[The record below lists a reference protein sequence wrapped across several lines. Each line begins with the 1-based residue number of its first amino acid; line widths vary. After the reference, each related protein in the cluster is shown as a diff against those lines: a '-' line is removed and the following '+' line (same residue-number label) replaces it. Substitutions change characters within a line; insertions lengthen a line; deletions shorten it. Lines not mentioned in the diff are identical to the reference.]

1 LFKESLDPADE
12 DKMGRTATSLKAIWR
27 SLPQGGVLPRE
38 TWLRRHDRIV
48 LLVWLHA
55 VAIFFFATA
64 RGGVVHG
71 LQEAAIVAAAAAV
84 GGSKRFSRQTRAA
97 AVTLGLVAS
106 SAILVHLS
114 QGLIEMH
121 FHFFVVV
128 GVISLYQDWIP
139 FLLAIGFVVVHH
151 GVFGVI
157 DPEAVFNHPAALKA
171 PWKWAAVHGAFVLAE
186 SVVLLI
192 AWRVNEKG
200 FRDALTGL
208 VNRSLFE
215 ERIRQTLA
223 SSKQRSEILSVLFLD
238 LDEFKGVND
247 DLGHAAGDELLI
259 AVGERLRGCVRG
271 RDTVARLGGDEF
283 GVLLEGSDAAM
294 AAQVCERIFEML
306 TPPFMLHG
314 KELLVTVSIGVAT
327 NAGDPTTEAI
337 LRNADVAMYRAKG
350 HGRARYEHFDP
361 GMHARTV
368 SRLETRAELQRAL
381 EKEEFVLHY
390 QPIVD
395 LRSHRFIAVEALV
408 RWNHPT
414 RGLIFP
420 TEFISIAEETGQIV
434 AIGGWVIEEACRQMR
449 LWLRHEPAAAG
460 LRLNVNLSP
469 RQLRDPTTADRVA
482 AALTR
487 NDVRPDC
494 LVLEITE
501 SALADEFE
509 EETTERVNELKSL
522 GVKIAI
528 DDFGTGY
535 SSLARLGRL
544 RVDSIK
550 IDKSFVDGLLHG
562 PEDSALARAVLRLG
576 NTLGIETTA
585 EGIET
590 TMQLS
595 TLQDLGCALGQGFYL
610 SRPVEP
616 SHIAA
621 LLSER
626 ETEMAA
632 SA

>member
-1 LFKESLDPADE
+1 MP
-12 DKMGRTATSLKAIWR
+12 LKALWR
-27 SLPQGGVLPRE
+27 GLPTGGSLPKE

-55 VAIFFFATA
+55 LAIVVYAVA
-64 RGGVVHG
+64 RGKTPLHG
-71 LQEAAIVAAAAAV
+71 LQEAAFVAAAAAA
-84 GGSKRFSRQTRAA
+84 GGWRRFSREFRAGA
-97 AVTLGLVAS
+97 ATLGLVVS

-114 QGLIEMH
+114 GGLIEMH

-128 GVISLYQDWIP
+128 GIISLYQDWMP
-139 FLLAIGFVVVHH
+139 FLLALGFVVVHH
-151 GVFGVI
+151 GVFGVL
-157 DPEAVFNHPAALKA
+157 DPTAVFNHPAALNQ
-171 PWKWAAVHGAFVLAE
+171 PWKWAGIHGAFVLAE

-192 AWRVNEKG
+192 AWRVNERG

-208 VNRSLFE
+208 VNRALFE
-215 ERIRQTLA
+215 DRIRQTLA
-223 SSKQRSEILSVLFLD
+223 EAQERGDALAVLFLD

-247 DLGHAAGDELLI
+247 DLGHAAGDELLV
-259 AVGERLRGCVRG
+259 AVGDRLRSCVRH

-283 GVLLEGSDAAM
+283 GILLEDSDAENAVD
-294 AAQVCERIFEML
+294 VCERIFGAL
-306 TPPFMLHG
+306 RKPFMLHG

-327 NAGDPTTEAI
+327 NTDHPTTESI

-350 HGRARYEHFDP
+350 NGRARYEHFDP
-361 GMHARTV
+361 EMHARTT
-368 SRLETRAELQRAL
+368 SRLQMRAELQRAL
-381 EKEEFVLHY
+381 ALDEFVLHY

-395 LRSHRFIAVEALV
+395 LESRRIVAVEALL
-408 RWNHPT
+408 RWRHPS
-414 RGLIFP
+414 RGLVFP

-434 AIGGWVIEEACRQMR
+434 EVGAWVIDEACRQ
-449 LWLRHEPAAAG
+449 LRHWKADQPMANG

-469 RQLRDPTTADRVA
+469 RQLRDPTTAQRVA
-482 AALTR
+482 AALLR
-487 NDVRPDC
+487 NDVDPES

-501 SALADEFE
+501 SALADEY
-509 EETTERVNELKSL
+509 ETETAERLEQLKAL

-550 IDKSFVDGLLHG
+550 IDKSFIDGLLHG

-576 NTLGIETTA
+576 STLGLETTA

-590 TMQLS
+590 TAQVAKLRE
-595 TLQDLGCALGQGFYL
+595 LGCALGQGFYL
-610 SRPVEP
+610 SRPIEA
-616 SHIAA
+616 HQIGA
-621 LLSER
+621 LLAGSESDL
-626 ETEMAA
+626 AD